1 MSRRPPI
8 SAECCWDVNR
18 WTAVLLGSCLVLALC
33 ASHVQ
38 AQNQASPERWVPLF
52 NGKDLDGWKVKI
64 KGYDLGD
71 NYGDT
76 FRVENGV
83 IKVSYDRYP
92 KFDQKFG
99 HLFYK
104 TPFSHYK
111 LRVEYRFVGDQCPGG
126 PSWAFKNSG
135 VMIHGQAPES
145 MRKDQDFPVSI
156 EVQFLG
162 GNGRDTRPTANVC
175 SPGTHIVMGG
185 KLITQHCTNSTSKTY
200 HGDEWVNVEV
210 EVHGN
215 GKITHKV
222 DGQTVLEYEKPQ
234 FDDRDP
240 DSKRLIKNGEKMIS
254 EGTISLQSES
264 HPIEFRK
271 VEILRLEE

>member
-1 MSRRPPI
+1 MRRPPI
-8 SAECCWDVNR
+8 SVDFSGGVKH
-18 WTAVLLGSCLVLALC
+18 WTTGLFGSCLVLLLC
-33 ASHVQ
+33 ASQVQ
-38 AQNQASPERWVPLF
+38 AQNRTEPERWVPLF

-71 NYGDT
+71 NFGNT

-83 IKVSYDRYP
+83 IKVSYDSYK
-92 KFDQKFG
+92 KFDRKFG

-126 PSWAFKNSG
+126 EKWAFKNSG
-135 VMIHGQAPES
+135 VMIHGQTPES

-162 GNGRDTRPTANVC
+162 GNGRDKRPTANVC

-185 KLITQHCTNSTSKTY
+185 KLITQHCNNSTSKTY

-234 FDDRDP
+234 YDDEDL
-240 DSKRLIKNGEKMIS
+240 DAKRLIKNGDKMIS
-254 EGTISLQSES
+254 GGTISLQSES

-271 VEILRLEE
+271 VEILPLVE

>member
-1 MSRRPPI
+1 MRTRPESSRY
-8 SAECCWDVNR
+8 DLMVNR
-18 WTAVLLGSCLVLALC
+18 SVAAMLGAFVVIALYAVDV
-33 ASHVQ
+33 H
-38 AQNQASPERWVPLF
+38 AQDRSESDQWIPLF

-64 KGYDLGD
+64 KGYELGD
-71 NYGDT
+71 NYGNT

-83 IKVSYDRYP
+83 LKVSYDRYA

-126 PSWAFKNSG
+126 PSWAYKNSG
-135 VMIHGQAPES
+135 VMIHGQTPES

-162 GNGRDTRPTANVC
+162 GNGRDKRPTANVC

-185 KLITQHCTNSTSKTY
+185 KLITQHCNNSTSKTY
-200 HGDEWVNVEV
+200 HGDEWVAVEV
-210 EVHGN
+210 DVHGN
-215 GKITHKV
+215 GKIRTRW
-222 DGQTVLEYEKPQ
+222 TARPCWNT
-234 FDDRDP
+234 RSRSTTTTTPTP
-240 DSKRLIKNGEKMIS
+240 DA
-254 EGTISLQSES
+254 
-264 HPIEFRK
+264 
-271 VEILRLEE
+271 